1 MRKKCLSL
9 SYTTLMV
16 LTVLLFVCFR
26 IVEALP
32 KSSKSTEPE
41 QILTDTPPQ
50 KSESV
55 PIILDNSVL
64 NLIPKGALGVIYCP
78 NLFELDNSINALVV
92 GFSSELEIP
101 DVSEKTLVQTLG
113 MEFASLTN
121 FEEIGFDLNQDF
133 AILLTSLKP
142 LQLSLLVHLTDPEA
156 MKQMIEAKGSV
167 STEYKG
173 VIYWNTTEGNQS
185 FAVLENTL
193 VFSTPHGSCEN
204 VIDTYIGTRQAVV
217 QNPDYLAFLSDILA
231 DTDQLAVYFDVE
243 NAIATLDRPLAEELE
258 STMDSFEDDD
268 EMDVEMFDVVVPFLE
283 GISKN
288 TASIEQ
294 VRHVSLRIHI
304 EGTDIQIKPFL
315 KFKSDSE
322 YLEVLREASD
332 ELVFLGELPN
342 HAFMNAAF
350 QGSPKFLTETGKLW
364 FGFFAKD
371 TPEQRAK
378 RDALLEQTKD
388 FYESLAD
395 RWSFSLNLGDPS
407 MPVFI
412 YELKDEQ
419 RAKTYMDEMFLEKL
433 DYTGAYPGQSIMH
446 NRVEIKSYVFP
457 NFTVDAPEVSPD
469 TSDLVSSEWC
479 WYYVFTEGQLLF
491 TMGTSPVSMQM
502 VLDRRAGNEEKFSD
516 HPSYQQHVDSLG
528 TDNNVLLA
536 ISPITAI
543 KTLMSSETNVDPNN
557 AASLQ
562 LFLGMFSTLPETYS
576 IGLSAKARDTGIGAN
591 LLINLGDFKQL
602 GQMLMMLGQ
611 MMQMP

>member
-16 LTVLLFVCFR
+16 LTVLLFVCFSS
-26 IVEALP
+26 VEALP
-32 KSSKSTEPE
+32 NSSKSTEFQ
-41 QILTDTPPQ
+41 QILTGTPPQ
-50 KSESV
+50 KSEGV

-64 NLIPKGALGVIYCP
+64 NLIPKGTLGVIYCP
-78 NLFELDNSINALVV
+78 NLLELDNSINALVA
-92 GFSSELEIP
+92 GLSSELEIP
-101 DVSEKTLVQTLG
+101 DVSEKTFVQTLG

-133 AILLTSLKP
+133 AILFTSLKP

-173 VIYWNTTEGNQS
+173 VTYWNTTEGNQS
-185 FAVLENTL
+185 FAILENTL
-193 VFSTPHGSCEN
+193 VFSTPHGSCKS
-204 VIDTYIGTRQAVV
+204 VIDTYIGTRQAVA
-217 QNPDYLAFLSDILA
+217 QNPDYLAFLSDILV

-243 NAIATLDRPLAEELE
+243 SAIATLDRPLADELE
-258 STMDSFEDDD
+258 SIMDSLEDDD
-268 EMDVEMFDVVVPFLE
+268 ELEMLDTIAPFFE

-288 TASIEQ
+288 ITSIEQ
-294 VRHVSLRIHI
+294 VRYASLRLHI
-304 EGTDIQIKPFL
+304 ESTDIQIKPFL

-342 HAFMNAAF
+342 QAFMNAAF

-364 FGFFAKD
+364 FGFFPKG

-378 RDALLEQTKD
+378 RDVLLEQTKD

-395 RWSFSLNLGDPS
+395 RWSFSLNVRDPFS
-407 MPVFI
+407 PVFI

-419 RAKTYMDEMFLEKL
+419 RAKTYMDETFLEKL
-433 DYTGAYPGQSIMH
+433 DYTGAYPGKSIMH

-457 NFTVDAPEVSPD
+457 NFTVDAPEVSPG
-469 TSDLVSSEWC
+469 TSDLVSSEWH
-479 WYYVFTEGQLLF
+479 WYYAFTEGQLLF
-491 TMGTSPVSMQM
+491 TTGTSPVSMQM
-502 VLDRRAGNEEKFSD
+502 VLDRRARSEDRFSE
-516 HPSYQQHVDSLG
+516 HPSYQQLVDSLG

-543 KTLMSSETNVDPNN
+543 KTVMSSEADVDPNN

-562 LFLGMFSTLPETYS
+562 LFWGMFSTLPETYS
-576 IGLSAKARDTGIGAN
+576 IGLAAKARDNGIGAN

>member
-16 LTVLLFVCFR
+16 LTVLLFVCFST
-26 IVEALP
+26 VEALP
-32 KSSKSTEPE
+32 KSSKSTES
-41 QILTDTPPQ
+41 QQLLTGTPPQ
-50 KSESV
+50 KSEGV

-64 NLIPKGALGVIYCP
+64 NLIPKGVLGVIYCP
-78 NLFELDNSINALVV
+78 NLLELDNSINALVA
-92 GFSSELEIP
+92 GLSSELEIP

-133 AILLTSLKP
+133 AILFTSLKP
-142 LQLSLLVHLTDPEA
+142 LQLSLLAHLTDPEA

-173 VIYWNTTEGNQS
+173 VTYWNTTEGNQS
-185 FAVLENTL
+185 FAILENTL
-193 VFSTPHGSCEN
+193 VFSTPHGNCES
-204 VIDTYIGTRQAVV
+204 VIDTYIGTRQAVA
-217 QNPDYLAFLSDILA
+217 QNPDYLAFLDDILA
-231 DTDQLAVYFDVE
+231 DADPLAVYFDVE
-243 NAIATLDRPLAEELE
+243 GAITTLDRPLEEELE
-258 STMDSFEDDD
+258 SIMDDLENDD
-268 EMDVEMFDVVVPFLE
+268 EFEMLDAAAPFLE

-288 TASIEQ
+288 ITSIEQ
-294 VRHVSLRIHI
+294 VRYASLRIHI
-304 EGTDIQIKPFL
+304 GSTDIQIKPFL

-322 YLEVLREASD
+322 YLEVLKAASD
-332 ELVFLGELPN
+332 ELVFLGELPK
-342 HAFMNAAF
+342 HTFMNAAF

-364 FGFFAKD
+364 FGFFPKD

-388 FYESLAD
+388 FYESLAT
-395 RWSFSLNLGDPS
+395 RWSFSLNPGDPS

-419 RAKTYMDEMFLEKL
+419 GAKTYMDETFLEQL
-433 DYTGAYPGQSIMH
+433 NYTGTYPGKSIMH

-457 NFTVDAPEVSPD
+457 NFKADQPEVSPD

-479 WYYVFTEGQLLF
+479 WYYAFTDGQLLF

-502 VLDRRAGNEEKFSD
+502 VLDRKAGSEERFSE
-516 HPSYQQHVDSLG
+516 HPSYQQLVDNLG

-543 KTLMSSETNVDPNN
+543 KTVMSSEANMDPDN
-557 AASLQ
+557 AAPLQ
-562 LFLGMFSTLPETYS
+562 LFWGMFSTLPENYS
-576 IGLSAKARDTGIGAN
+576 LGLAAKARDNGIDAN
-591 LLINLGDFKQL
+591 LFINLGDFKQL